1 MKIESDSMKDIFSL
15 PLKFSDQE
23 KGASQENVIDVCLIQ
38 IIYIDFTHLQCTY
51 PNFFDI
57 ISAWKL
63 YLNDK
68 SLYVSYKLYI

>member
-38 IIYIDFTHLQCTY
+38 IIYIDFTYFQCTY
-51 PNFFDI
+51 LDF
-57 ISAWKL
+57 L
-63 YLNDK
+63 T
-68 SLYVSYKLYI
+68 